1 MHTLKENPNRPET
14 DYRAEVIAAL
24 LIEEGLNLEELD
36 IVRTGTS
43 RRGFSKEVES
53 IYREYSAYD
62 LTDYLCIEAN
72 KEGLYDMLPQGV
84 FHQPLRRNTVKKYKE
99 DILEEIRMHRGEEFF
114 ARKFFHVFEL
124 LTDRVLTEACLFEAR
139 YDRKTSYPEFTDLFT
154 RYWPILKMLSLR
166 QSVFFMHIIPL
177 LHRIRSHYGDMEQ
190 AFSYVLEVPVSIS
203 TVKLPAKKSHCSC
216 ESNIGDCKIGVDC
229 VLGEQFDDGVYDL
242 KLTLGPLSA
251 TAMKHFIEP
260 AEGYRILD
268 RLCEI
273 FLPAHAFIVKEY
285 IISPQDAV
293 FTLSD
298 EKNATFLGINSF
310 TDKQLHS

>member
-1 MHTLKENPNRPET
+1 MDILKEKLNRFET
-14 DYRAEVIAAL
+14 DYRAEVIAAS
-24 LIEEGLNLEELD
+24 LIEEGINLEDLE
-36 IVRTGTS
+36 IVRAGTS
-43 RRGFSKEVES
+43 RRGFSKEVEK
-53 IYREYSAYD
+53 IYRKYSAYD
-62 LTDYLCIEAN
+62 LCDYLCIEAN
-72 KEGLYDMLPQGV
+72 KEGIYDMLPQGV
-84 FHQPLRRNTVKKYKE
+84 FHQPLRRNTVRKYKE
-99 DILEEIRMHRGEEFF
+99 DILEEIRIHRGEEFF

-154 RYWPILKMLSLR
+154 RYWPILKMLSLK

-177 LHRIRSHYGDMEQ
+177 LHRIRLHYKNMEQ
-190 AFSYVLEVPVSIS
+190 AFSCVLEVPVTIS
-203 TVKLPAKKSHCSC
+203 PVKLPAKKSHGSC
-216 ESNIGDCKIGVDC
+216 ESSIGESRIGVDC
-229 VLGEQFDDGVYDL
+229 VLGKQFDDGVYDL

-251 TAMKHFIEP
+251 VAMKHFIEP
-260 AEGYRILD
+260 AEGYQILD

-285 IISPQDAV
+285 VIDPQDAV

-310 TDKQLHS
+310 TNK